1 MASKIKISESPVQA
15 KATFLRKSAFLTN
28 GDSSF
33 KFNFAIPKDS
43 VDNKD
48 NNIQNSDSVNV
59 NTSNPGSSSTSV
71 ATTDENKVSK
81 NIDNKLNSATFS
93 ASGSEFKFNFKIDS

>member
-28 GDSSF
+28 GGSSF

-71 ATTDENKVSK
+71 ATDENKVSK